1 MSSNAEALKDT
12 LAKTKDSVKDIDA
25 SKPEHAEKRQKMLD
39 HVADIEQKLA
49 HAPEELQA
57 KMAALKDAAD
67 KAGNEAKRMQDDKAL
82 DESPEKRAE
91 GVKRLA
97 DLNKAAED
105 AAKEAQDKGEDIK
118 QLAAQLDAVADAHD
132 ELEKEINP
140 D

>member
-1 MSSNAEALKDT
+1 
-12 LAKTKDSVKDIDA
+12 
-25 SKPEHAEKRQKMLD
+25 
-39 HVADIEQKLA
+39 
-49 HAPEELQA
+49 
-57 KMAALKDAAD
+57 MAALKDAAD

-82 DESPEKRAE
+82 DESPEKRSE